1 MVHFPAVSVPLDPS
15 LLPLP
20 LYPSLSPLPLP
31 LPPPLPPLTFVLVG
45 VQQVL
50 ELGVEDLQVLLDE
63 DLLTLAGELVLG
75 GLVEV
80 DLDPSLLLQ
89 ETALCLQGKT
99 TGG

>member
-1 MVHFPAVSVPLDPS
+1 M
-15 LLPLP
+15 
-20 LYPSLSPLPLP
+20 
-31 LPPPLPPLTFVLVG
+31 
-45 VQQVL
+45 
-50 ELGVEDLQVLLDE
+50 EDLQVLLDE